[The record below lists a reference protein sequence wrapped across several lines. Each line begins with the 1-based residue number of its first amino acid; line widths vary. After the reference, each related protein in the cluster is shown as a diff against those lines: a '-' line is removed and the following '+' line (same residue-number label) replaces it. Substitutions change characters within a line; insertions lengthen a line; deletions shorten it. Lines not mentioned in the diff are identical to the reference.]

1 MSLLRGST
9 NRGAVN
15 PREDEEGAM
24 EMVGTNFFILKGITD
39 CTVFNRTS
47 IGINLGKESIII
59 SFISLTFIEKR
70 KGLDAKNDQD
80 TFFEIRLDR
89 FKILI

>member
-24 EMVGTNFFILKGITD
+24 EMVGTNFFILK
-39 CTVFNRTS
+39 S
-47 IGINLGKESIII
+47 IFRLHGLYII
-59 SFISLTFIEKR
+59 
-70 KGLDAKNDQD
+70 GHP
-80 TFFEIRLDR
+80 
-89 FKILI
+89 